1 MTLGALYA
9 QIRKQFRDAGLPT
22 PDMDA
27 KLLLS
32 HALGC
37 APDDVILKPDTPV
50 PAQHAILDA
59 AIKRR
64 LSHEPVSKI
73 IGLRG
78 FYGLDFEV
86 SVDVLDPRPDTETLV
101 DAVRAHIEGRGPSDA
116 RILDLCTGSG
126 CIALALLSIF
136 PHATAL
142 GADISDAALAVAAR
156 NVARHGQDRRMTLVK
171 SIWLENIEGQYDVM
185 TCNPPYIP
193 AGDIAAL
200 DVDVRLYD
208 PMMALDGGDDGL
220 NPYRI
225 LFPQIRNLL
234 KTGGAAFFEIGI
246 GQAEDAHKIADTCG
260 LQVSDVKRDLGG
272 IERVVCLRA

>member
-50 PAQHAILDA
+50 PAKHAILDA

-78 FYGLDFEV
+78 FYGLEFEV

-101 DAVRAHIEGRGPSDA
+101 DAARAHIEGQGPSDA

-156 NVARHGQDRRMTLVK
+156 NVVRHGLDRRMTLVK
-171 SIWLENIEGQYDVM
+171 SSWLENIEGQYDIL

-193 AGDIAAL
+193 TGDIAAL
-200 DVDVRLYD
+200 DADVRLYD
-208 PMMALDGGDDGL
+208 PMLALDGGDDGL

-234 KTGGAAFFEIGI
+234 KKGGAAFFEIGI
-246 GQAEDAHKIADTCG
+246 GQAEDARKIADACG
-260 LQVSDVKRDLGG
+260 LQVSDMKRDLGS
-272 IERVVCLRA
+272 IERVVCLRE